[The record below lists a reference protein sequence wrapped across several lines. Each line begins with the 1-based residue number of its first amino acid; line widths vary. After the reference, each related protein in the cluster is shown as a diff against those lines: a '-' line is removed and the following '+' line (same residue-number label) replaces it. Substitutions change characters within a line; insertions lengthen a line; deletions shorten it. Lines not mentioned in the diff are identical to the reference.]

1 MLSLLKH
8 PFSGGPANP
17 SEQALRWRVVDGTS
31 GPCTQ
36 VLPTKEQRVLGAT
49 DWEVLVLSFI
59 SRERP
64 GFPGAASIAAS
75 CRPQVSDKSAGW
87 RWVPTI
93 KAGKK
98 QQAFGEGSCSRLF
111 WGFAGQEV
119 NYLEPYRGGNPVSQ
133 LQSPT
138 SLSACFSLRKDS
150 WLCYHQLSALHCGY
164 QLSSDQE

>member
-1 MLSLLKH
+1 MLSLPKH

-17 SEQALRWRVVDGTS
+17 SEEALRWRVLDGAS
-31 GPCTQ
+31 GPCAQ
-36 VLPTKEQRVLGAT
+36 VLPTKEQMGAT
-49 DWEVLVLSFI
+49 NWQVLVLSFI

-64 GFPGAASIAAS
+64 GVPGAASIAAS
-75 CRPQVSDKSAGW
+75 CRPRVSDKSAGW
-87 RWVPTI
+87 GWAPTI

-98 QQAFGEGSCSRLF
+98 RQAFGEGSCSRLF

-133 LQSPT
+133 LQSPA
-138 SLSACFSLRKDS
+138 SLSACISSRKGS
-150 WLCYHQLSALHCGY
+150 WLCYRQLSALHCGY